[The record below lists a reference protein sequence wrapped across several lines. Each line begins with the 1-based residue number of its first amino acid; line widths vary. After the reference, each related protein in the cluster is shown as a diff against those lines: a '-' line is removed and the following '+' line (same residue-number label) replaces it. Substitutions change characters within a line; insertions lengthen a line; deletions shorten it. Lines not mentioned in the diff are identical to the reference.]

1 MTEAALTPPPPSDP
15 ASEPPSEPASEPAG
29 VPGTRERLVRTMT
42 GALRRR
48 GLHGIGLTE
57 LLSRAGAPKGV
68 LYHHFPGGKQE
79 LAVAAIRAGAAC
91 VVAELDQVSDADADP
106 VDALR
111 AWLGAAQQALER
123 SGFERGCPLGTVA
136 LESTPADV
144 EIRAALAHGFGAVR
158 DRLTALLWRAG
169 AAPDRAAG
177 LAAMIVATYEGALMQ
192 ARVAG
197 TVAPMSH
204 ACATLLRLLDE
215 ELSTAHT
222 CAVRASRAVSAHRG
236 SGE

>member
-1 MTEAALTPPPPSDP
+1 MVIAATDPP
-15 ASEPPSEPASEPAG
+15 

-42 GALRRR
+42 GALARR

-68 LYHHFPGGKQE
+68 LYHHFPGGKTE
-79 LAVAAIRAGAAC
+79 LAVEAVRTAAAR
-91 VVAELDQVSDADADP
+91 VVADLDALAEADGDP
-106 VDALR
+106 AAALR
-111 AWLGAAQQALER
+111 AWFGTALDRLES

-136 LESTPADV
+136 LESTPDDV
-144 EIRAALAHGFGAVR
+144 TMRTALAEGFAAVR
-158 DRLTALLWRAG
+158 DRLTTLLWRAG

-197 TVAPMSH
+197 SAAPMRQ
-204 ACATLLRLLDE
+204 ACDTLLRLVDE
-215 ELSTAHT
+215 ELGTAHERI
-222 CAVRASRAVSAHRG
+222 ARARTTRG
-236 SGE
+236 AGADGDGSPVP